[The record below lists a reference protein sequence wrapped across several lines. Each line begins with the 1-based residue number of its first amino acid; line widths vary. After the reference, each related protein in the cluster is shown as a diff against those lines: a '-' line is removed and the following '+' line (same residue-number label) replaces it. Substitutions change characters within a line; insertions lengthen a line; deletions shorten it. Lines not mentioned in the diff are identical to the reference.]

1 MRLRIRPALA
11 AWTLGALALTA
22 TVALAEWLQPDAS
35 YRDAQ
40 LLLRQAVRDTVGHA
54 NDPARLDTL
63 GSALLRLARF
73 DEARTVFTR
82 ALAADAADA
91 GALAAFGKLA
101 LFADRAAEAES
112 LLALSTARSADAEAL
127 ADLYAARLRRGRY
140 GAAAL
145 LASQVNDQGRVPML
159 ELLAEHPPY
168 RVAAD
173 APAETRV
180 PWNKGYPVPLMRV
193 KLNGQSV
200 LMALDTGVQDLIL
213 DPQYARTAG
222 VRTLPSK
229 SLVFW
234 DGSRVSAQHALVQR
248 LELGG
253 LRIEDVPAGLVGLRR
268 WMLQVNPRAEPVAG
282 VIGLGLLRRFTPTID
297 YRRQALVL
305 RRPGQAYA
313 APAGAQRLPFEIWG
327 ESELMVY
334 GSLNGGRRM
343 AMLLATGLPGCGVA
357 APPDVLAEVGI
368 KPGRISRVI
377 KGAGSVLQGA
387 QWAAVSVPNVT
398 VGPLVRDKVDGWSGA
413 LDPAELWRHG
423 VRRDA
428 IVSHDFFKG
437 QRVTFDWE
445 NCSLVVETTD

>member
-1 MRLRIRPALA
+1 MSLRRARPALVIA
-11 AWTLGALALTA
+11 ALALGA
-22 TVALAEWLQPDAS
+22 SAALAEWLQPDAS

-63 GSALLRLARF
+63 GWALLRLARF
-73 DEARTVFTR
+73 DDARTVFGR
-82 ALAADAADA
+82 ALAADPQDA

-112 LLALSTARSADAEAL
+112 LLTLATAKSPDAGVL

-140 GAAAL
+140 SEAAL
-145 LASQVNDQGRVPML
+145 MASQVNDQARVPML

-168 RVAAD
+168 RIAGD
-173 APAETRV
+173 APEETRI

-193 KLNGQSV
+193 KLNGQSL
-200 LMALDTGVQDLIL
+200 LMALDTGAGDLIL

-222 VRTLPSK
+222 VRTLPTQ
-229 SLVFW
+229 SLMFW
-234 DGSRVSAQHALVQR
+234 DGSRVTAQHALVQR

-253 LRIEDVPAGLVGLRR
+253 LRIENVPAGLVGLRR

-282 VIGLGLLRRFTPTID
+282 VIGVGLLRRFTPTID
-297 YRRQALVL
+297 YRKQALVL
-305 RRPGQAYA
+305 RRAGRAYA
-313 APAGAQRLPFEIWG
+313 APAGAVRVPFEIWG

-357 APPDVLAEVGI
+357 APADVLAEVGI

-387 QWAAVSVPNVT
+387 PWAAVGAANVT

-437 QRVTFDWE
+437 QRVTIDWE
-445 NCSLVVETTD
+445 NCSLVVESSD